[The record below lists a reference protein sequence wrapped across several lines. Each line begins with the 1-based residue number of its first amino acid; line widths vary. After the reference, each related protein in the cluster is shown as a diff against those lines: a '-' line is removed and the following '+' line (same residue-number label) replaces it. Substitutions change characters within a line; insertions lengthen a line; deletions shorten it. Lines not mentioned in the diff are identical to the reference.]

1 MANAPPT
8 ALDRLRLLEEAL
20 RFARVG
26 LYRYR
31 FDGTIIDMNEAAFD
45 ILDLEERF
53 RSPADVIGRNIE
65 DLIIYVG
72 PRKRLRSLIRAR
84 GEARN
89 VLYPFRTLAGVGK
102 WVVHDSFPVA
112 DPATGEEV
120 VQAIIKD
127 VTEAHEREAALRASE
142 ERLVRV
148 VETIADGITI
158 LDSNGRITFAN
169 AAAERILG
177 LTRSAIAGRTYNDP
191 AWRITT
197 VDGRP
202 VRDEDLPFQRVMHS
216 GAPVYNLQ
224 HAIERPDGSRIILSI
239 NAAPLRDAEGGIVG
253 VVASLSDITEQERLE
268 RLRDEFLSTA
278 AHELKT
284 PVATIKGYAQL
295 LSQWAPGGHEPRE
308 GAAFAVINRQS
319 DRLSRLVQELLE
331 FSRLQYQ
338 RFQLH
343 RQRTDLGALAAEAVG
358 RLQATAPRHR
368 LLLRRGEPV
377 WVEADPDR
385 IDEVLSNLLDN
396 AIKVSP
402 AGAEIE
408 TAVYVRNG
416 DGVVSV
422 TDHGP
427 GIPPDRQAHI
437 FERFYQAHAGTPY
450 DYGGMG
456 MGLYLSREIVTRHG
470 GRIWF
475 ESEWG
480 KGSTFYF
487 SLPLA
492 EGKVS

>member
-8 ALDRLRLLEEAL
+8 ALDRLRILEEAL
-20 RFARVG
+20 RFAQVG

-31 FDGTIIDMNEAAFD
+31 FDGTVIDMNEAAFD

-65 DLIIYVG
+65 DLIVYIG
-72 PRKRLRSLIRAR
+72 PRRRVRNLIRSR

-89 VLYPFRTLAGVGK
+89 VLYPFRTLAGVEK

-169 AAAERILG
+169 AAAEAILG

-197 VDGRP
+197 VDGKP
-202 VRDEDLPFQRVMHS
+202 IRDEDLPFQRVMHT
-216 GAPVYNLQ
+216 GAPVYNLE

-239 NAAPLRDAEGGIVG
+239 NAAPLRDAEGHIVG
-253 VVASLSDITEQERLE
+253 VVASLSDITERERLE
-268 RLRDEFLSTA
+268 KLRDEFLSTA

-338 RFQLH
+338 RFHLH
-343 RQRTDLGALAAEAVG
+343 PQRIDLGALAAEVVG
-358 RLQATAPRHR
+358 RLQATTPRHQ
-368 LLLRRGEPV
+368 LLLRREGPV
-377 WVEADPDR
+377 WVEADRDR
-385 IDEVLSNLLDN
+385 IDQVLTNLLDN

-408 TAVYVRNG
+408 TAVYTRDG
-416 DGVVSV
+416 SGVVSV
-422 TDHGP
+422 ADHGP
-427 GIPPDRQAHI
+427 GIPKERQAHI
-437 FERFYQAHAGTPY
+437 FERFYQADSSSTRTHE
-450 DYGGMG
+450 
-456 MGLYLSREIVTRHG
+456 GLGLGLSIAKEIVEQHG
-470 GRIWF
+470 GRIRF
-475 ESEWG
+475 DTEEG
-480 KGSTFYF
+480 VGTTFTVI
-487 SLPLA
+487 LPLA
-492 EGKVS
+492 